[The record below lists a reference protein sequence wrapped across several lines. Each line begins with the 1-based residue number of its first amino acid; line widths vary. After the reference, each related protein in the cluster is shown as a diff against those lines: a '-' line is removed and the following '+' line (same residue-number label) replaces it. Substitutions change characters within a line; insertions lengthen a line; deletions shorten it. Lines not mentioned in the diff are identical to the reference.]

1 MTNNLG
7 ILVKGGVVKS
17 EHFYWKREKAILQSL
32 RDILRNLGLDT

>member
-17 EHFYWKREKAILQSL
+17 EHFYWKGRRLYC
-32 RDILRNLGLDT
+32 RV